1 MATWAI
7 GDVQGC
13 LDSLKNLLQK
23 IRFDDHSDRLWLV
36 GDLVGRGPDP
46 CGVLDLVI
54 SMGDRAVCV
63 LGNHDLHLLAASF
76 GLRQVKPKDRLSPIL
91 EHERRSKYIK
101 FLLKQR
107 LIYYSS
113 DLNCVMAHAGLYPWW
128 SLSENLSHAH
138 EVSRALGGPDP
149 KSFLE
154 NMYGDSPSC
163 WDEALCGWERLRFI
177 TNVFTRMR
185 LCDEKGQLELEHKGG
200 VSDAPDG
207 FSPWFDFTN
216 PGLSDTRVVFGHW
229 STLGIVNKPP
239 YLGLDS
245 GCVWGR
251 CLSAVH
257 LESEHVNIISV
268 PCDQNAKIDGQ

>member
-23 IRFDDHSDRLWLV
+23 IGFDDESDRLWLV

-54 SMGDRAVCV
+54 SMEDRAVCV

-76 GLRQVKPKDRLSPIL
+76 GLRGVKPKDQLSPIL
-91 EHERRSKYIK
+91 EHERRSRYIN

-107 LIYYSS
+107 LIHYST

-128 SLSENLSHAH
+128 SLSENLGHAK
-138 EVSRALGGPDP
+138 EVSRALAGPDP

-154 NMYGDSPSC
+154 NMYGDSPC
-163 WDEALCGWERLRFI
+163 YWDETLSGWERLRFI

-200 VSDAPDG
+200 VSDAPGG
-207 FSPWFDFTN
+207 FSPWFDFAN
-216 PGLSDTRVVFGHW
+216 PGLSNTRVVFGHW
-229 STLGIVNKPP
+229 STLGIVSKPP

-251 CLSAVH
+251 RLSAVH
-257 LESEHVNIISV
+257 LESGHVNIISV
-268 PCDQNAKIDGQ
+268 PCDQNATIDGQ

>member
-76 GLRQVKPKDRLSPIL
+76 GLRRVKPKDQLSPIL
-91 EHERRSKYIK
+91 EHERRSKYIN

-107 LIYYSS
+107 LIY
-113 DLNCVMAHAGLYPWW
+113 
-128 SLSENLSHAH
+128 
-138 EVSRALGGPDP
+138 
-149 KSFLE
+149 
-154 NMYGDSPSC
+154 
-163 WDEALCGWERLRFI
+163 
-177 TNVFTRMR
+177 
-185 LCDEKGQLELEHKGG
+185 
-200 VSDAPDG
+200 
-207 FSPWFDFTN
+207 
-216 PGLSDTRVVFGHW
+216 
-229 STLGIVNKPP
+229 
-239 YLGLDS
+239 
-245 GCVWGR
+245 
-251 CLSAVH
+251 
-257 LESEHVNIISV
+257 
-268 PCDQNAKIDGQ
+268 

>member
-13 LDSLKNLLQK
+13 LDSLKNLLQR
-23 IRFDDHSDRLWLV
+23 IGFDDHSDRLWLV

-76 GLRQVKPKDRLSPIL
+76 GLRRVKPKDQLSPIL
-91 EHERRSKYIK
+91 EHERRSKYIN

-138 EVSRALGGPDP
+138 EVSRALAGPDP

-239 YLGLDS
+239 YFGLDS

-251 CLSAVH
+251 WLSAVH

-268 PCDQNAKIDGQ
+268 PCDQNANIDGQ

>member
-13 LDSLKNLLQK
+13 LVSLTRLLEK
-23 IRFDDHSDRLWLV
+23 IRFDARSDQLWLV

-54 SMGDRAVCV
+54 SLQERAVCV

-76 GLRQVKPKDRLSPIL
+76 GLRQVKPKDQLSPIL
-91 EHERRSKYIK
+91 EHAKRAEYTN

-107 LIYYSS
+107 LIYYSP
-113 DLNCVMAHAGLYPWW
+113 DLNWVMAHAGLYPWW
-128 SLSENLSHAH
+128 SLSENLRRAQ
-138 EVSRALGGPDP
+138 EVAQALAGPDP
-149 KSFLE
+149 KSFFE
-154 NMYGDSPSC
+154 NMYGDSPVQ
-163 WDEALCGWERLRFI
+163 WGEALSGWDRLRFI

-185 LCDEKGQLELEHKGG
+185 LCDDEGRLDLKHKGALP
-200 VSDAPDG
+200 DAPG
-207 FSPWFDFTN
+207 RFSPWFDFHN

-229 STLGIVNKPP
+229 SALGIVERPP

-251 CLSAVH
+251 RLSAVH

-268 PCDQNAKIDGQ
+268 PCDPHATIDAQ

>member
-1 MATWAI
+1 M
-7 GDVQGC
+7 
-13 LDSLKNLLQK
+13 
-23 IRFDDHSDRLWLV
+23 

-46 CGVLDLVI
+46 CGVLDLII

-63 LGNHDLHLLAASF
+63 LGNHDLHLLAANF

-91 EHERRSKYIK
+91 EHKRRSEYID
-101 FLLKQR
+101 FLLKQE
-107 LIYYSS
+107 LIYYSPE
-113 DLNCVMAHAGLYPWW
+113 LNYIMAHAGLYPWW
-128 SLSENLSHAH
+128 SLSENLSHAQ
-138 EVSRALGGPDP
+138 EVSRALAGPDP

-154 NMYGDSPSC
+154 NMYGDSPTL
-163 WDEALCGWERLRFI
+163 WDETLCGWERLRFI

-185 LCDEKGQLELEHKGG
+185 LCDEKGQLDLRHKGG
-200 VSDAPDG
+200 LSDAPDA
-207 FSPWFDFTN
+207 FSPWFDFAN

-268 PCDQNAKIDGQ
+268 PCDQHAKIDG

>member
-13 LDSLKNLLQK
+13 LDSLKNLLQR
-23 IRFDDHSDRLWLV
+23 IGFDDHSDRLWLV

-76 GLRQVKPKDRLSPIL
+76 GLRRVKPKDQLSPIL
-91 EHERRSKYIK
+91 EHERRSKYIN

-107 LIYYSS
+107 LVYYSS

-128 SLSENLSHAH
+128 SLSENLRHAH
-138 EVSRALGGPDP
+138 EVSRALAGPDP

-229 STLGIVNKPP
+229 STLGIVSKPP
-239 YLGLDS
+239 YFGLDS

>member
-13 LDSLKNLLQK
+13 SDSLKNLLQK
-23 IRFDDHSDRLWLV
+23 IGFDGHSDRLWLV

-76 GLRQVKPKDRLSPIL
+76 GLRRVKPKDRLSPIL
-91 EHERRSKYIK
+91 QHERRTVYIN
-101 FLLKQR
+101 FLLKQS
-107 LIYYSS
+107 LIYYSP

-128 SLSENLSHAH
+128 SLSENLRRAQ
-138 EVSRALGGPDP
+138 EVAQALAGPDP
-149 KSFLE
+149 KSFFE
-154 NMYGDSPSC
+154 NMYGDRPVQ
-163 WDEALCGWERLRFI
+163 WDQRLSGWDRLRFI

-185 LCDEKGQLELEHKGG
+185 WCDDEGRLDLKHKGTLA
-200 VSDAPDG
+200 DAPAR
-207 FSPWFDFTN
+207 FSPWFDFHN
-216 PGLSDTRVVFGHW
+216 PSLSGARVIFGHW
-229 STLGIVNKPP
+229 SDLGIVQKSP

-245 GCVWGR
+245 GCIFGR

-257 LESEHVNIISV
+257 LESEHVNII
-268 PCDQNAKIDGQ
+268 